1 MSRKRRTLHVP
12 EPPARPGEQPD
23 FSQLELPQAGEALKP
38 AVDGDAADM
47 RELAFTLVRVLDD
60 KHRAVGDWN
69 PGLEPEVLRTG
80 LRHMLL
86 LRIYDDRMQTLQRTG
101 KLSFYMKS
109 LGEEAVAIAQGM
121 ALRDDDILFPS
132 YRQPGLQLVRGRD
145 LVDMMCHCISNQRDN
160 ATRRQMPV

>member
-23 FSQLELPQAGEALKP
+23 FSQLKLPKAGEALKP
-38 AVDGDAADM
+38 AVDGDAAEMHD
-47 RELAFTLVRVLDD
+47 LAFSLVRVLND
-60 KHRAVGDWN
+60 KHKAVGDWD
-69 PGLEPEVLRTG
+69 PKLDAETLRTG

-121 ALRDDDILFPS
+121 ALRDEDMQFLSVKRRTPQS
-132 YRQPGLQLVRGRD
+132 QTPRHQLPRY
-145 LVDMMCHCISNQRDN
+145 
-160 ATRRQMPV
+160 